1 MESGFPHRT
10 RATPMDELGAGI
22 EFWRT
27 RPLWPAD
34 FHNAEYRVWATENVE
49 GDFADSWWIPFRR
62 RLNDWIA
69 IRPATYADV
78 TERFVARR
86 EALVEAWATS
96 CVPCRPLD
104 ITEVSWEQIAPFV
117 ELVGEIK
124 PMKTV
129 PSPVFTSKFC
139 HFLLPKVFPV
149 VDNEGSGNRW
159 PRYEQYFTHVQAV
172 WAGTPEDTRVELETA
187 MAAAVTKGGAPVNPE
202 FPMVNKIV
210 ELRLIG
216 RQHPASR

>member
-1 MESGFPHRT
+1 
-10 RATPMDELGAGI
+10 
-22 EFWRT
+22 
-27 RPLWPAD
+27 
-34 FHNAEYRVWATENVE
+34 
-49 GDFADSWWIPFRR
+49 
-62 RLNDWIA
+62 
-69 IRPATYADV
+69 
-78 TERFVARR
+78 
-86 EALVEAWATS
+86 
-96 CVPCRPLD
+96 
-104 ITEVSWEQIAPFV
+104 
-117 ELVGEIK
+117 
-124 PMKTV
+124 MKTV